1 MDYKLFVTPGL
12 GDNSYLLAS
21 GDEAVVVDPQR
32 DAWRFLAAADTQKL
46 QVRYVL
52 ETHVHND
59 YVSGALEIRA
69 AAAAEIAAPA
79 GGRYAFPHR
88 AMAEGQEVRI
98 GALRL
103 VAWETPGHTPEHI
116 SWLVYE
122 DGRADPVALFGGG
135 SLIVGSAG
143 RTDLLGPEATDDL
156 TRAQFRSLRRLAA
169 LPPSVQL
176 LPTHGA
182 GSFCTASVG
191 SMERTSTIGAEIRS
205 NAALAARD
213 EESFVRQQ
221 LSGLRAYPAYY
232 AHMSRINRA
241 GPVVLG
247 HLPSVQA
254 LGPEVVA
261 RRIEAG
267 AWVIDARERRAFA
280 DAHLPGALN
289 IELDSSF
296 GTYVGWITPFNSP
309 LVLVLPE
316 PAGEAL
322 VEAVTQLLRIGYER
336 VEGYLDRGLEA
347 WQSSGR
353 PTRSYPTAGVDDLCH
368 AYLEGRPLRVLDVR
382 QEAEWQ
388 TGRVPGSL
396 HIHLGD
402 LPARLAEVPRN
413 EEVWTAC
420 ASGHRASIA
429 ASLLDRAGVPVRLV
443 ARGGVPEWLA
453 RCYPQQGG
461 PLASEEAG
469 RRS

>member
-1 MDYKLFVTPGL
+1 
-12 GDNSYLLAS
+12 
-21 GDEAVVVDPQR
+21 
-32 DAWRFLAAADTQKL
+32 
-46 QVRYVL
+46 
-52 ETHVHND
+52 VHND

-79 GGRYAFPHR
+79 RGAYEFPHR
-88 AMAEGQEVRI
+88 AVAEGQEVRI
-98 GALRL
+98 GALRI

-122 DGRADPVALFGGG
+122 DGRQDPVAVFGGG

-143 RTDLLGPEATDDL
+143 RTDLLGREATDGL

-191 SMERTSTIGAEIRS
+191 SMDRTSTIGAEIRANS
-205 NAALAARD
+205 ALAARD
-213 EESFVRQQ
+213 EDSFVRQQ

-232 AHMSRINRA
+232 AHMARINRA
-241 GPVVLG
+241 GPAVLG
-247 HLPSVQA
+247 RLPSVKA
-254 LGPEVVA
+254 LAPEVVA

-267 AWVIDARERRAFA
+267 TVVVDARERGAFA
-280 DAHLPGALN
+280 DAHLPGALH

-309 LVLVLPE
+309 LILVLPE
-316 PAGEAL
+316 PAREAL
-322 VEAVTQLLRIGYER
+322 VEAVTQLVRIGYER
-336 VEGYLDRGLEA
+336 VEGYLDGGFDA
-347 WQSSGR
+347 WPSSGR

-368 AYLEGRPLRVLDVR
+368 AYLEGRAIRVLDVR
-382 QEAEWQ
+382 QGVEWEA
-388 TGRVPGSL
+388 GRIPGSL

-402 LPARLAEVPRN
+402 LPARLAEVPSH

-453 RCYPQQGG
+453 RCYPQQ
-461 PLASEEAG
+461 
-469 RRS
+469 R